1 MIGCRVISSGKD
13 GKKSM
18 AVFKGSAVAIVTPFK
33 EADQSVNYEAFADII
48 DYQIDHGTDAIVV
61 CGSTGEAATMSEQEH
76 LDVCKFC
83 IDYTKGRVPVIA
95 GTGSNRTYTAIELSR
110 EVAGYGADGLLLIT
124 PYYNKGTQ
132 EGVYGHFKMTA
143 DAVPGTPVILYNVP
157 SRTGVNAQPQTV
169 ARLVRDVPNIVGIKE
184 ASGDISQIVKL
195 MTLCDGNID
204 LYSGNDDQVVPLLSM
219 GGIGVI
225 SVVANVAPQAMH
237 DLCWK
242 YFDGDVKG
250 AARLQMETNELFETL
265 FCEVNPI
272 PVKKA
277 VNLMGLHA
285 GPLRMPLTE
294 MTPANTE
301 KLRRAMQNFGVL

>member
-1 MIGCRVISSGKD
+1 
-13 GKKSM
+13 M

-33 EADQSVNYEAFADII
+33 REDESINYDAFADLI
-48 DYQIDHGTDAIVV
+48 DYQIDNGSDAIVV

-76 LDVCKFC
+76 LDACKFC
-83 IDYTKGRVPVIA
+83 IEYTKGRIPVIG
-95 GTGSNRTYTAIELSR
+95 GTGSNRTQTAIDLSR
-110 EVAGYGADGLLLIT
+110 EVAGYGADAVLLIS

-132 EGVYGHFKMTA
+132 EGVYKHFKMVA
-143 DAVPGTPVILYNVP
+143 DEIPGTPVILYNVP
-157 SRTGVNAQPQTV
+157 SRTGGNVLPQTV
-169 ARLVRDVPNIVGIKE
+169 ARLVKDVPNIVGIKE

-195 MTLCDGNID
+195 MTLCDGNIE

-225 SVVANVAPQAMH
+225 SVVANVAPKAMH
-237 DLCWK
+237 DMCYK
-242 YFDGDVKG
+242 FFEGDVAG
-250 AARLQMETNELFETL
+250 AAKIQRDTHELFEML

-277 VNLMGLHA
+277 VDLIGMNA

-301 KLRRAMQNFGVL
+301 KLRQAMKNFGLI

>member
-1 MIGCRVISSGKD
+1 
-13 GKKSM
+13 M

-33 EADQSVNYEAFADII
+33 ETDESVNYEAFADII
-48 DYQIDHGTDAIVV
+48 DYQIDNGTDAIVV

-83 IDYTKGRVPVIA
+83 IEHTKGRVPVIA
-95 GTGSNRTYTAIELSR
+95 GTGSNRTLTAMQLSK
-110 EVAGYGADGLLLIT
+110 EVASYGADGLLLIS

-132 EGVYGHFKMTA
+132 DGVYKH
-143 DAVPGTPVILYNVP
+143 
-157 SRTGVNAQPQTV
+157 
-169 ARLVRDVPNIVGIKE
+169 NIVGIKE

-225 SVVANVAPQAMH
+225 SVVANVAPKAMH
-237 DLCWK
+237 DLCYK
-242 YFDGDVKG
+242 FFDGDVKG
-250 AARLQMETNELFETL
+250 AARLQMDTHELFEAL

-277 VNLMGLHA
+277 VNLMGQNA

-301 KLRRAMQNFGVL
+301 RLRKAMQNFGLI

>member
-1 MIGCRVISSGKD
+1 
-13 GKKSM
+13 M

-33 EADQSVNYEAFADII
+33 ESDQSVNYDAFADII
-48 DYQIDHGTDAIVV
+48 DYQIENGTDAIVV

-83 IDYTKGRVPVIA
+83 IEYVKRRVPVIA
-95 GTGSNRTYTAIELSR
+95 GTGSNRTLTAMQLSK
-110 EVAGYGADGLLLIT
+110 EVAGYGADGLLLIS

-132 EGVYGHFKMTA
+132 DGVYRHFKMVA
-143 DAVPGTPVILYNVP
+143 DEVGSTPVILYNVP
-157 SRTGVNAQPQTV
+157 SRTGGNVLPATV
-169 ARLVRDVPNIVGIKE
+169 ASLVKDVPNIVGIKE

-237 DLCWK
+237 DLCQRF
-242 YFDGDVKG
+242 FDGDVKG
-250 AARLQMETNELFETL
+250 AARLKMDTDELFEAL
-265 FCEVNPI
+265 FSEVNPI

-277 VNLMGLHA
+277 VDLLGQNA

-294 MTPANTE
+294 LTPVNTE
-301 KLRRAMQNFGVL
+301 KLRKAMHNFGLI

>member
-1 MIGCRVISSGKD
+1 
-13 GKKSM
+13 M

-33 EADQSVNYEAFADII
+33 ETDESVNYEAFADII
-48 DYQIDHGTDAIVV
+48 DYQIDNGTDAIVV

-83 IDYTKGRVPVIA
+83 IEHTKGRVPVIA
-95 GTGSNRTYTAIELSR
+95 GTGSNRTLTAMQLSK
-110 EVAGYGADGLLLIT
+110 EVASYGADGLLLIS

-132 EGVYGHFKMTA
+132 DGVYKHFKMVA
-143 DAVPGTPVILYNVP
+143 DEVPGTPVILYNVP
-157 SRTGVNAQPQTV
+157 SRTGGNVLPQTV
-169 ARLVRDVPNIVGIKE
+169 ARLVKDVPNIVGIKE

-219 GGIGVI
+219 GGLGVI
-225 SVVANVAPQAMH
+225 SVVANVAPKAMH
-237 DLCWK
+237 DLCRK
-242 YFDGDVKG
+242 FFDGDVKG
-250 AARLQMETNELFETL
+250 AAKLQMDTHELFEAL

-277 VNLMGLHA
+277 VNLMGQNA

-294 MTPANTE
+294 MTTANTE
-301 KLRRAMQNFGVL
+301 RLRKAMQNFGLI

>member
-1 MIGCRVISSGKD
+1 
-13 GKKSM
+13 M

-33 EADQSVNYEAFADII
+33 EADESVNYEAFADII
-48 DYQIDHGTDAIVV
+48 DYQIDNGTDAIVV

-83 IDYTKGRVPVIA
+83 IEHVKGRVPVVA
-95 GTGSNRTYTAIELSR
+95 GTGSNRTRTAIDLSK
-110 EVAGYGADGLLLIT
+110 EVAGYGADGLLLIS
-124 PYYNKGTQ
+124 PY
-132 EGVYGHFKMTA
+132 V
-143 DAVPGTPVILYNVP
+143 L
-157 SRTGVNAQPQTV
+157 PQTV
-169 ARLVRDVPNIVGIKE
+169 ARLVKDVPNIVGIKE

-225 SVVANVAPQAMH
+225 SVVANVAPKAMH
-237 DLCWK
+237 DLCQK
-242 YFDGDVKG
+242 FFDGDVKG
-250 AARLQMETNELFETL
+250 AARLQMDTHELFEAL

-277 VNLMGLHA
+277 VDLLGQNA

-301 KLRRAMQNFGVL
+301 RLRKAMQNFGLI

>member
-1 MIGCRVISSGKD
+1 MS
-13 GKKSM
+13 
-18 AVFKGSAVAIVTPFK
+18 VFKGSAVAIVTPFK
-33 EADQSVNYEAFADII
+33 DSDQSVNYDAFADLI

-83 IDYTKGRVPVIA
+83 IEHVNKRVPVVA
-95 GTGSNRTYTAIELSR
+95 GTGSNRTLTAIELSK
-110 EVAGYGADGLLLIT
+110 EVAGYGADGLLLIS

-157 SRTGVNAQPQTV
+157 SRTGGNVLPQTV
-169 ARLVRDVPNIVGIKE
+169 ARLVKDVPNIVGIKE
-184 ASGDISQIVKL
+184 ASGDIGQIVKL

-204 LYSGNDDQVVPLLSM
+204 LYSGNDDQVVPLMSM

-225 SVVANVAPQAMH
+225 SVVANVAPEAMH
-237 DLCWK
+237 DLCRRF
-242 YFDGDVKG
+242 FDGDVKG
-250 AARLQMETNELFETL
+250 AAEMQMKTHELFEAL

-277 VNLMGLHA
+277 VNLMGLNA

-294 MTPANTE
+294 MTPGNTE
-301 KLRRAMQNFGVL
+301 KLRQAMKNFGII

>member
-1 MIGCRVISSGKD
+1 
-13 GKKSM
+13 M

-33 EADQSVNYEAFADII
+33 EADESVNYEAFADII
-48 DYQIDHGTDAIVV
+48 DYQIDNGTDAIVV

-83 IDYTKGRVPVIA
+83 IERVKGRVPVVA
-95 GTGSNRTYTAIELSR
+95 GTGSNRTQTAIDLSR
-110 EVAGYGADGLLLIT
+110 EVASYGADGLLLIS

-132 EGVYGHFKMTA
+132 EGVYKHFKMVA
-143 DAVPGTPVILYNVP
+143 DAVNGTPVILYNVP
-157 SRTGVNAQPQTV
+157 SRTGGNVLPQTV
-169 ARLVRDVPNIVGIKE
+169 ARLVKDVPNIVGIKE

-195 MTLCDGNID
+195 MSLCDGNIE

-225 SVVANVAPQAMH
+225 SVVANVAPKAMH
-237 DLCWK
+237 DLCQK
-242 YFDGDVKG
+242 FFDGDVKG
-250 AARLQMETNELFETL
+250 AARIQMDLEELFEAL

-277 VNLMGLHA
+277 VDLLGQNA

-301 KLRRAMQNFGVL
+301 RLRKAMQNYGLI

>member
-1 MIGCRVISSGKD
+1 
-13 GKKSM
+13 M

-33 EADQSVNYEAFADII
+33 ETDESVNYD
-48 DYQIDHGTDAIVV
+48 DYQIDNGTDAIVV

-83 IDYTKGRVPVIA
+83 IEHTKGRVPVIA
-95 GTGSNRTYTAIELSR
+95 GTGSNRTLTAMQLSK
-110 EVAGYGADGLLLIT
+110 EVASYGADGLLLIS

-132 EGVYGHFKMTA
+132 DGVYKHFKMVA
-143 DAVPGTPVILYNVP
+143 DEVPGTPVILYNVP
-157 SRTGVNAQPQTV
+157 SRTGGNVLPQTV
-169 ARLVRDVPNIVGIKE
+169 ARLVKDVPNIVGIKE

-225 SVVANVAPQAMH
+225 SVVANVAPKAMH
-237 DLCWK
+237 DLCYK
-242 YFDGDVKG
+242 FFDGDVKG
-250 AARLQMETNELFETL
+250 AARLQMDTHELFEAL

-277 VNLMGLHA
+277 VNLPRQEGCQSN
-285 GPLRMPLTE
+285 GPECRTSSYASYGNDTRKYRE
-294 MTPANTE
+294 TQECNA
-301 KLRRAMQNFGVL
+301 

>member
-1 MIGCRVISSGKD
+1 
-13 GKKSM
+13 M

-33 EADQSVNYEAFADII
+33 REDESINYDAFADLI
-48 DYQIDHGTDAIVV
+48 DYQIDNGSDAIVV

-76 LDVCKFC
+76 LDACKFC
-83 IDYTKGRVPVIA
+83 IEYTKGRIPVIG
-95 GTGSNRTYTAIELSR
+95 GTGSNRTQTAIDLSR
-110 EVAGYGADGLLLIT
+110 EVAGYGADAVLLIS

-132 EGVYGHFKMTA
+132 EGVYKHFKMVA
-143 DAVPGTPVILYNVP
+143 DEIPGTPVILYNVP
-157 SRTGVNAQPQTV
+157 SRTGGNVLPQTV
-169 ARLVRDVPNIVGIKE
+169 ARLVKDVPNIVGIKE

-195 MTLCDGNID
+195 MTLCDGNIE

-225 SVVANVAPQAMH
+225 AVVANVAPKAMH
-237 DLCWK
+237 DMCYK
-242 YFDGDVKG
+242 FFEGDVAG
-250 AARLQMETNELFETL
+250 AAKIQRDTHELFEML

-277 VNLMGLHA
+277 VDLIGMNA

-301 KLRRAMQNFGVL
+301 KLRQAMKNFGLI